1 MAEFQDLE
9 IRLRAVDDASEKLQK
24 VVDLLEKVKSLSSNV
39 STNVNVKSN
48 TSSRTRGSSSTE
60 AKSVKALN
68 AEYEKAKNNLDALIQ
83 KQNTLNSILRKSGT
97 GQSISDNE
105 RNVLQ
110 EYINSGGKLQE
121 TLNQQVISAQEKL
134 AEVQK
139 KVNASTQQQSTANQ
153 KLSNTQNT
161 ASTST
166 KNLKDNQKNL
176 DEQNKSTAKSFV
188 TLAAKITTVVRVF
201 RRLTTGLFSA
211 IKESGE
217 FVENLNLF
225 AVTFGENYQETL
237 DWALEFADNLGVAS
251 NEIVRFTGL
260 FKQLADSIGV
270 TQETATEMSQVLTQ
284 LGYDLASFYNISTES
299 AFEKL
304 QAGIFSGQTKPLR
317 SLGLDVTQQT
327 LDNLLKTDEAF
338 KDLGV
343 TSSKAL
349 LQSDKAM
356 LRLIV
361 VLQNAQNSFGDI
373 NRTIRN
379 KNSGF
384 IRKRINENRVNANQ
398 SGVFMLV
405 A

>member
-48 TSSRTRGSSSTE
+48 TSSRTRGSSSKE
-60 AKSVKALN
+60 AQSVKALN
-68 AEYEKAKNNLDALIQ
+68 AEYEKAKNNLEALIQ
-83 KQNTLNSILRKSGT
+83 KQNTLNSAIKKAT
-97 GQSISDNE
+97 QNQAPSDGGE
-105 RNVLQ
+105 RQLLT
-110 EYINSGGKLQE
+110 EYMLSGGKSQE
-121 TLNQQVISAQEKL
+121 TLNKQVIDAQKQLEDI
-134 AEVQK
+134 QK
-139 KVNASTQQQSTANQ
+139 KVNASTQQQSSSNQ
-153 KLSNTQNT
+153 KLSNSQNT
-161 ASTST
+161 ASKST

-284 LGYDLASFYNISTES
+284 LGYDRQKLSLYTVMCI
-299 AFEKL
+299 EKPCEHTNVWCE
-304 QAGIFSGQTKPLR
+304 QYQIAC
-317 SLGLDVTQQT
+317 
-327 LDNLLKTDEAF
+327 
-338 KDLGV
+338 
-343 TSSKAL
+343 
-349 LQSDKAM
+349 
-356 LRLIV
+356 
-361 VLQNAQNSFGDI
+361 
-373 NRTIRN
+373 
-379 KNSGF
+379 
-384 IRKRINENRVNANQ
+384 
-398 SGVFMLV
+398 
-405 A
+405 

>member
-39 STNVNVKSN
+39 STNINVKSN
-48 TSSRTRGSSSTE
+48 TSSRTRGSSSKE
-60 AKSVKALN
+60 AQSVKALN

-83 KQNTLNSILRKSGT
+83 KQKTLNSVLKKSGT
-97 GQSISDNE
+97 GQSVSGDE
-105 RNVLQ
+105 RNVML
-110 EYINSGGKLQE
+110 EYIYSCGKLQE
-121 TLNQQVISAQEKL
+121 TLNNQVIDAQKQLE
-134 AEVQK
+134 EIQK
-139 KVNASTQQQSTANQ
+139 KVSASTQQQSASNQ
-153 KLSNTQNT
+153 QLSSTQNT

-176 DEQNKSTAKSFV
+176 DEQNKKTAKSFV
-188 TLAAKITTVVRVF
+188 TLAGKITTVVRVF
-201 RRLTTGLFSA
+201 RRLTQGLFSA

-284 LGYDLASFYNISTES
+284 LGYDRQQLSLYTVMCI
-299 AFEKL
+299 EKPCEHTNVWCE
-304 QAGIFSGQTKPLR
+304 QYQIAC
-317 SLGLDVTQQT
+317 
-327 LDNLLKTDEAF
+327 
-338 KDLGV
+338 
-343 TSSKAL
+343 
-349 LQSDKAM
+349 
-356 LRLIV
+356 
-361 VLQNAQNSFGDI
+361 
-373 NRTIRN
+373 
-379 KNSGF
+379 
-384 IRKRINENRVNANQ
+384 
-398 SGVFMLV
+398 
-405 A
+405 

>member
-9 IRLRAVDDASEKLQK
+9 IRLKAVDDASEKLQK

-60 AKSVKALN
+60 AQSVKALN

-83 KQNTLNSILRKSGT
+83 KQNLLNSALKKGAYSEGEEKSLLT
-97 GQSISDNE
+97 QYLQSN
-105 RNVLQ
+105 
-110 EYINSGGKLQE
+110 GKFGDE
-121 TLNQQVISAQEKL
+121 LNKEIIQAQKQLEDI
-134 AEVQK
+134 QK

-153 KLSNTQNT
+153 KLSSTQNT

-201 RRLTTGLFSA
+201 RRLTQGLFSA

-284 LGYDLASFYNISTES
+284 LGYDRQKLSLYTVMCI
-299 AFEKL
+299 EKPCEHTNVWCE
-304 QAGIFSGQTKPLR
+304 QYRQYR
-317 SLGLDVTQQT
+317 
-327 LDNLLKTDEAF
+327 
-338 KDLGV
+338 
-343 TSSKAL
+343 
-349 LQSDKAM
+349 AM
-356 LRLIV
+356 P
-361 VLQNAQNSFGDI
+361 
-373 NRTIRN
+373 T
-379 KNSGF
+379 
-384 IRKRINENRVNANQ
+384 
-398 SGVFMLV
+398 
-405 A
+405 

>member
-139 KVNASTQQQSTANQ
+139 KVNAATQQQSTANQ

-304 QAGIFSGQTKPLR
+304 QAGIFSGQTKPLDNKIAAICSDTYR
-317 SLGLDVTQQT
+317 KTRNMRGTPKDFGTQCVKIQNMQQWKIRRDSLYRKPSTT
-327 LDNLLKTDEAF
+327 TNA
-338 KDLGV
+338 
-343 TSSKAL
+343 AL
-349 LQSDKAM
+349 NQVYG
-356 LRLIV
+356 IV
-361 VLQNAQNSFGDI
+361 YS
-373 NRTIRN
+373 
-379 KNSGF
+379 
-384 IRKRINENRVNANQ
+384 
-398 SGVFMLV
+398 V